1 MDIEMEMNK
10 FKESYEIG
18 LPIRKKLTEEY
29 SMHQLKEL
37 MYAFDDIARQLCNID
52 FSETRIDEKLNFE
65 YGSEKN
71 TGLEYEPSV
80 DFILKEV
87 TLTYGSYDYY
97 KITINCLGIFVSF
110 KGEHKIEKNVLSIY
124 WTTYNNFK
132 RQHLDIFP

>member
-1 MDIEMEMNK
+1 MEMDK

-37 MYAFDDIARQLCNID
+37 MYAFDDIARQICNIN
-52 FSETRIDEKLNFE
+52 FSETRKDEKLNLE

-97 KITINCLGIFVSF
+97 IIRINCLGIFVSY
-110 KGEHKIEKNVLSIY
+110 KGEHEIEKIVLSIY
-124 WTTYNNFK
+124 WTMYDNLKK
-132 RQHLDIFP
+132 RNLEIFP

>member
-52 FSETRIDEKLNFE
+52 FSETRIDEKLNLE

-80 DFILKEV
+80 DFILKEI

-97 KITINCLGIFVSF
+97 KININCLGIFVSY
-110 KGEHKIEKNVLSIY
+110 KGEHEIEKNILSIY

>member
-1 MDIEMEMNK
+1 MEMEMNK

-37 MYAFDDIARQLCNID
+37 MFAFDDIARQICNIN
-52 FSETRIDEKLNFE
+52 FSETRIDEKLNLE

-97 KITINCLGIFVSF
+97 KIRMDCLGIFVSY
-110 KGEHKIEKNVLSIY
+110 KGEHKIEENVLSIY

-132 RQHLDIFP
+132 RQNLDIFP

>member
-1 MDIEMEMNK
+1 MGIEMEMNK

-52 FSETRIDEKLNFE
+52 FSETRIDEKLNLE

-80 DFILKEV
+80 DFILKEI

-97 KITINCLGIFVSF
+97 KININCLGIFVSY
-110 KGEHKIEKNVLSIY
+110 KGEHEIEKNVLSIY

>member
-1 MDIEMEMNK
+1 MDMEMEMNK

-29 SMHQLKEL
+29 STYQLKEL
-37 MYAFDDIARQLCNID
+37 MHAFDDIARQICNIN
-52 FSETRIDEKLNFE
+52 FSETRNDEKLNLE

-71 TGLEYEPSV
+71 TGLEYEPCV

-110 KGEHKIEKNVLSIY
+110 KGEHKIEENVLSIY

-132 RQHLDIFP
+132 RQNLDIFP

>member
-1 MDIEMEMNK
+1 MDMDK

-29 SMHQLKEL
+29 STHQLKEL
-37 MYAFDDIARQLCNID
+37 MYAFDDIARQICNID
-52 FSETRIDEKLNFE
+52 FSETRNDEKLNLE

-71 TGLEYEPSV
+71 TGLEYEPHV

-97 KITINCLGIFVSF
+97 KIRIDCLGIFVSY
-110 KGEHKIEKNVLSIY
+110 KGEHEVEKIVLSIY

-132 RQHLDIFP
+132 RQNLDIFP